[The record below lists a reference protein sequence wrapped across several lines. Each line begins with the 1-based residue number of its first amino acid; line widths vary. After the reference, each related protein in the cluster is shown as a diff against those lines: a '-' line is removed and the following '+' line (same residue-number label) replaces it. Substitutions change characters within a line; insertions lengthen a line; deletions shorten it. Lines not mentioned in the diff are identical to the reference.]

1 MRARLADIAQA
12 QGDKTKQAQVQFE
25 AVLLNSFVSEMLP
38 KDTPE
43 AYGQGLAGDMWRSML
58 ADQVSRKIASSGALG
73 IGQRLFATHPM
84 TASSSLTHTHPS
96 RLGCRGACANERQ
109 RSVGAERRRQRR
121 RRIPVF
127 ERQTPM
133 KQKSTDD
140 NEIGV
145 GEARSLAMILP
156 VVGRL
161 RMAVG
166 AENRDLA
173 QRRVVDYR
181 THSARK
187 SPRIAGTQRLRMA
200 LATARTHPAA
210 RAALADLLGELDIN
224 RRLLHVQLRAAQ
236 TCRESWRGRFETASP
251 TAPTR
256 PMSGARTTNDE
267 DPVRRRL
274 GLSHRSGRQL

>member
-1 MRARLADIAQA
+1 M
-12 QGDKTKQAQVQFE
+12 
-25 AVLLNSFVSEMLP
+25 N
-38 KDTPE
+38 
-43 AYGQGLAGDMWRSML
+43 
-58 ADQVSRKIASSGALG
+58 
-73 IGQRLFATHPM
+73 
-84 TASSSLTHTHPS
+84 
-96 RLGCRGACANERQ
+96 
-109 RSVGAERRRQRR
+109 
-121 RRIPVF
+121 
-127 ERQTPM
+127 
-133 KQKSTDD
+133 QKSTDD
-140 NEIGV
+140 NDIGI

-187 SPRIAGTQRLRMA
+187 SQGLLELNRLRMA

-236 TCRESWRGRFETASP
+236 TVSGILARAIRDGQSDGTYSSHVWRE
-251 TAPTR
+251 
-256 PMSGARTTNDE
+256 NDK
-267 DPVRRRL
+267 
-274 GLSHRSGRQL
+274 